1 MIFFSNRIYAWDAG
15 IFFFFDG
22 KFGRSCKKFAK
33 FNSSIDFENGNFVSV
48 DRNIVE

>member
-1 MIFFSNRIYAWDAG
+1 MIFFFNRIYAWDPG

-33 FNSSIDFENGNFVSV
+33 FNSSIDFENFVSV

>member
-1 MIFFSNRIYAWDAG
+1 MIFFLIEFTHGTLDY
-15 IFFFFDG
+15 FFFFDG